1 MWDQPTVF
9 VVDDDPGVSKS
20 TRLLVKSVDLPIETF
35 GSAKEFL
42 EHVDP
47 SRPGCL
53 VLDLRMPG
61 MGGLE
66 LQEQLAARGYSLP
79 IIFITAHG
87 DVATAVR
94 AMRAGAIEFL
104 EKPYRGQDLLDRI
117 HEAIALDR
125 ESRRKKSERDEV
137 WELLESLTPREREV
151 MDLLIDGVP
160 NKAIA
165 SQLGIARKTV
175 DVHRLRIMRKMKATS
190 VVDLVRKALAATCV
204 TC

>member
-1 MWDQPTVF
+1 MRDEPTVF

-20 TRLLVKSVDLPIETF
+20 TRLLVKSVDLPIETY

-42 EHVDP
+42 EQVAP
-47 SRPGCL
+47 SHPGCL
-53 VLDLRMPG
+53 VLDLRMPE

-66 LQEQLAARGYSLP
+66 LQDQLAARGYALP

-117 HEAIALDR
+117 HEAIAMDR
-125 ESRRKKSERDEV
+125 EARDKKSRREAISE
-137 WELLESLTPREREV
+137 LMGSLTPREQEV
-151 MDLLIDGVP
+151 MQLLIDGVP

-165 SQLGIARKTV
+165 AQLGIARKTV
-175 DVHRLRIMRKMKATS
+175 DVHRLRIMRKMKANS
-190 VVDLVRKALAATCV
+190 VADLVRKALAV
-204 TC
+204 TCPAW